1 MRPQVAIW
9 GLRLLATGL
18 AMVSLVFCLNQVIMQ
33 VLIRDIRGLLTS
45 SDIKTTHEALRE
57 HLSSITLFMSF
68 ALTCSI
74 SGCVLSLVAL
84 YPSKNTS
91 GTNPQPQVE
100 EARSENL
107 SHSSM
112 HTINR
117 PATPPPPYYV
127 AIQLSAEMQPGY
139 HSSD

>member
-9 GLRLLATGL
+9 ALRLVATGL

-33 VLIRDIRGLLTS
+33 VLIRDIGALLIS
-45 SDIKTTHEALRE
+45 LGIKITHEALRE

-84 YPSKNTS
+84 YPSKDTT
-91 GTNPQPQVE
+91 GTHPQPPIE
-100 EARSENL
+100 EARPESL
-107 SHSSM
+107 SHSSA

-139 HSSD
+139 HLGD